1 MSESTHAESTF
12 TSRANF
18 VDFYHPPT
26 RKTILSLEVN
36 DANIVRGERDPER
49 RAQLAGQSLVRFA
62 MSPSGQTLATLHD
75 ESSVKVGPGS
85 SSMTRSHVFRLRS
98 KSKTNS

>member
-1 MSESTHAESTF
+1 MFLFLDIAPAYPISLWRNNRKLR
-12 TSRANF
+12 SRNS
-18 VDFYHPPT
+18 DKNC

-49 RAQLAGQSLVRFA
+49 RAQLGAKLVRFA

-75 ESSVKVGPGS
+75 ESSVKVHWKIYICTLLYVLFW
-85 SSMTRSHVFRLRS
+85 M
-98 KSKTNS
+98 

>member
-1 MSESTHAESTF
+1 MNEIDLNESADSINLIF
-12 TSRANF
+12 RANF

-36 DANIVRGERDPER
+36 DANIVRGDRDPQGRQR
-49 RAQLAGQSLVRFA
+49 REPQLVRFA

-75 ESSVKVGPGS
+75 QSSVKV
-85 SSMTRSHVFRLRS
+85 RVLLV
-98 KSKTNS
+98 